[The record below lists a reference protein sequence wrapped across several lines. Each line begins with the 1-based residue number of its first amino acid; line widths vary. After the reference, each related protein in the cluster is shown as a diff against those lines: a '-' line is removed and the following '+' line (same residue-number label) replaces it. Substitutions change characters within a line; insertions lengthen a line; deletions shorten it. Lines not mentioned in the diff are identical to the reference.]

1 MDGNRSLRPAL
12 PAPQPA
18 PDGSRHG
25 PRPAA
30 RARAGGFTIVELI
43 AVIVLLSVLGVV
55 AMARLPSPNLFAP
68 AVLAQA
74 LISEAR
80 LARQMAA
87 SRHDAVVT
95 LSVVAEP
102 QGWRARV
109 STDVDGII
117 RSQLIETAGTTIA
130 ASSGAVTASLDATT
144 ALSVSFDAAGRVGAI
159 SIGAAAGSPGLGLS
173 LSISGDNS
181 RDICIYAS
189 GYASDSACV

>member
-12 PAPQPA
+12 PAPVA
-18 PDGSRHG
+18 PRHR
-25 PRPAA
+25 PRAAA
-30 RARAGGFTIVELI
+30 RPPAGGFTIVELI
-43 AVIVLLSVLGVV
+43 AVIVLLSILGVV

-80 LARQMAA
+80 LARQIAA

-95 LSVVAEP
+95 LSVIAEP
-102 QGWRARV
+102 EGWRARV

-130 ASSGAVTASLDATT
+130 ASSGAAAASLDATT
-144 ALSVSFDAAGRVGAI
+144 PLTVSFDAAGRVGAI
-159 SIGAAAGSPGLGLS
+159 TIGAVAGSPGLGLQ

-181 RDICIYAS
+181 RDICLYAS
-189 GYASDSACV
+189 GYASDAACV